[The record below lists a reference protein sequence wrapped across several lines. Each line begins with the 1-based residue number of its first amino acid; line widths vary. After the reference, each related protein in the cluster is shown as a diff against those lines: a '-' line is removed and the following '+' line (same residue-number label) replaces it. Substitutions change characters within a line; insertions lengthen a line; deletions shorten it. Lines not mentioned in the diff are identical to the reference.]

1 MLASFFFFSFSCVS
15 NTKTLSVRKGRVP
28 KPVRS
33 GGIGD
38 ELEAEATPGGGAAGA
53 ERGRREAAR
62 GARGEVDDDELAA
75 AVGGEQEGAA
85 GRGQEVEVL
94 AGRHGGGEDRRD
106 GDAEPA
112 ARGPVEAPDGGVA
125 GRELLEEEQ
134 PRGGRAGPGGRRR
147 EVVQA
152 AEVRRGDEAGERPR
166 HGAHAEELRDG
177 QADQD
182 LVEELRREQQQRAQG
197 RGGRARGRRV
207 VVLPGDRVVAHG
219 VR

>member
-1 MLASFFFFSFSCVS
+1 MFASFSSVRVR
-15 NTKTLSVRKGRVP
+15 KTLSVRKGRVP

-62 GARGEVDDDELAA
+62 GARGEVDDHELAA
-75 AVGGEQEGAA
+75 AVGGEQEGA
-85 GRGQEVEVL
+85 GGCGQEVEVL
-94 AGRHGGGEDRRD
+94 ARWHGGGEDGRD

-134 PRGGRAGPGGRRR
+134 PRGGRAAAAGGRRG
-147 EVVQA
+147 EVVEA
-152 AEVRRGDEAGERPR
+152 AEVRGGDEAGERAR

-177 QADQD
+177 EAEQD
-182 LVEELRREQQQRAQG
+182 LVEELRREQQQRAQR
-197 RGGRARGRRV
+197 RGGRARGRWV
-207 VVLPGDRVVAHG
+207 VVLAGEGVVGGHGREG